1 MYIFIYTDKYKCLQ
15 PCRHKMMLGVILY
28 AFTHYSL
35 EIGYFIE
42 KTITVCVRLTDW
54 QAPRIDLAQS
64 YNAGINIYRIF
75 VPEFCM
81 DVGCLNAGLYTYTE
95 TALIHSSVF
104 PSPFF
109 KCKIF

>member
-42 KTITVCVRLTDW
+42 KTITVCVRLTD
-54 QAPRIDLAQS
+54 
-64 YNAGINIYRIF
+64 
-75 VPEFCM
+75 
-81 DVGCLNAGLYTYTE
+81 
-95 TALIHSSVF
+95 
-104 PSPFF
+104 
-109 KCKIF
+109 